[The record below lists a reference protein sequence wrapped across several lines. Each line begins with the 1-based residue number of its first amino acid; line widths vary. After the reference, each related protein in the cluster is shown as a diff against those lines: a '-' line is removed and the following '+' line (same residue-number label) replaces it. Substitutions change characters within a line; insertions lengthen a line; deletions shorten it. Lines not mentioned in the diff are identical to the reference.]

1 MKSKG
6 QAALEFL
13 MTYGWA
19 IMLVIV
25 VVGALYATG
34 MLKPC
39 RWVGVQIR
47 DFPPS
52 QFGVQHIATNAT
64 HMVIELT
71 NNNLRKV
78 NITNVIAEVYT
89 DGSRLDESKV
99 NVSFEREKIPFELE
113 VGGKVKTYI
122 SFGELSSGTCI
133 DIKLA
138 INYTIDE
145 VPTSVTGRISHS
157 V

>member
-39 RWVGVQIR
+39 RWVGVQVN
-47 DFPPS
+47 FPQTPV
-52 QFGVQHIATNAT
+52 GVLHIATNSSL
-64 HMVIELT
+64 MVIEIS
-71 NNNLRKV
+71 NNNPKTI
-78 NITNVIAEVYT
+78 NITSVSAKISAEGELFTGDVA
-89 DGSRLDESKV
+89 
-99 NVSFEREKIPFELE
+99 FEGLEPPFELE
-113 VGGKVKTYI
+113 TGKKVKAYI
-122 SFGELSSGTCI
+122 NFGRSLASGTCVDVELTVDYI
-133 DIKLA
+133 I
-138 INYTIDE
+138 E
-145 VPTSVTGRISHS
+145 GVTGSRTGKISHS